1 MSNKLIDSEA
11 LDSFAK
17 KFKEKISEDIKS
29 NIKIPSIEGLASK
42 EYVDDAIAQA
52 SIGGDVD
59 FTGLQTKEDEG
70 LNTEDKTIVGAINE
84 LKSNTIDY
92 PILDWEE
99 GYVVNKK
106 IEYGDIRR
114 YGAKCDDVNDDADVF
129 QWALDNCC
137 PNGVTVYIPDGVKV
151 LINKEIILKDNTS
164 LNWKYKIKG
173 ESGNTSSNYLHQTTQ
188 YLFVGEKFYGDIPY
202 FTSVILD
209 MDGVNIRCSQ
219 QTKCVC
225 FKAINIQSSYIHN
238 CKFYFPHVFL
248 EGALSVGTKFTRNR
262 IQGFRYA
269 VISSISII
277 NKEHDFDYIKEILL
291 NANNDYSVLNGLLV
305 VNNNS
310 TSSTNYSKYNQQC
323 NDSYFD
329 YNYIAGSTSN
339 TVYPNCILAVETIDQ
354 DFIINNNW
362 FEFCKY
368 VVSRT
373 IRVSS
378 EATTGNTFN
387 DNVFQYFHRFFDPRY
402 RYISFKLYRNQFYNF
417 NKTGL
422 KSRFSNA
429 VDDDVENSKS
439 GVIIG
444 DYLDTYRP
452 YITDLTLT
460 DNSFWRNDYTI
471 YFDNGNAGV
480 SFRFSCKETGSNL
493 SDNTNAPYVRLRAI
507 KDVYNASSFS
517 YFNYL
522 TLEDANSIID
532 RFAYVNTFKG
542 QKVYINGIIYES
554 MWDEANEKPILLP
567 CSYTTEEMDN
577 LLNELSLK
585 ADKSELFSGDYED
598 LINKPV
604 VPNVDEFATKD
615 EIPTFIDLGFYED
628 VDSSNNSNN
637 NDGNNNNNINNAG
650 NSNIDIEDVNFIH
663 VTKGINLCNDDKAIV
678 GAYSS
683 DGSFSASTKY
693 QYVEI
698 KVKPGQ
704 VVKGIPGADINY
716 KLFVLVDDNGNVLGV
731 SDKEGEYVVTRTYT
745 TINGTGQ
752 HYYSLTVP
760 EGVSM
765 IYFQYQ
771 VSYAGLYNML
781 VIDNDMPSTYM
792 PYEEKISLDEK
803 IYVQNSKYADYANS
817 ITSPLKDKNIG
828 FLGDSFTASD
838 NAYHSFIAERTGCIR
853 YNYGIGGTRITL
865 DSTSGESFIHRVAS
879 MRDDLDI
886 ICVFGGINDASKYS
900 LYETDHGT
908 INDEILTDEEIQD
921 GTEPLTFYS
930 GVKTLI
936 SMLIAKYPEKPIVM
950 IIPPHVLD
958 ATYEPALT
966 AYNGIAKIVNALR
979 ECAEYYAIPT
989 IDLYKNAQYLN
1000 NHPTN
1005 VALYRTAMNN
1015 IHPNTKAHIRMSYDI
1030 QKGLENIIW

>member
-1 MSNKLIDSEA
+1 MRLNNSHVINELYQFNYKDISMHALDLDLTNFLDSLESWDDIFYYDNNLYILDFYVTGVNYKVNLETKEIVQLTYTFDSDVILNGYYQWFDSCGKYVLIIEAPDYNYDIYNVHILTLGEDIIDTPISIVSDKGYDIYDIHPDVLMTDVYNDDILYFSCMTDTEGKLNDIMYTLDVKKGTIESMNISIEEEAKDIPGTFEFAYISHGRLKVVFRIDKYLVFYEYSEA
-11 LDSFAK
+11 LNRFNEIDRIIATYIGYGFTY
-17 KFKEKISEDIKS
+17 FK
-29 NIKIPSIEGLASK
+29 N
-42 EYVDDAIAQA
+42 
-52 SIGGDVD
+52 
-59 FTGLQTKEDEG
+59 
-70 LNTEDKTIVGAINE
+70 NH
-84 LKSNTIDY
+84 
-92 PILDWEE
+92 
-99 GYVVNKK
+99 
-106 IEYGDIRR
+106 
-114 YGAKCDDVNDDADVF
+114 
-129 QWALDNCC
+129 
-137 PNGVTVYIPDGVKV
+137 
-151 LINKEIILKDNTS
+151 IILNYR
-164 LNWKYKIKG
+164 LNEYIG
-173 ESGNTSSNYLHQTTQ
+173 ILVYDLHTH
-188 YLFVGEKFYGDIPY
+188 EK
-202 FTSVILD
+202 
-209 MDGVNIRCSQ
+209 
-219 QTKCVC
+219 
-225 FKAINIQSSYIHN
+225 
-238 CKFYFPHVFL
+238 
-248 EGALSVGTKFTRNR
+248 
-262 IQGFRYA
+262 
-269 VISSISII
+269 
-277 NKEHDFDYIKEILL
+277 
-291 NANNDYSVLNGLLV
+291 
-305 VNNNS
+305 
-310 TSSTNYSKYNQQC
+310 
-323 NDSYFD
+323 
-329 YNYIAGSTSN
+329 
-339 TVYPNCILAVETIDQ
+339 
-354 DFIINNNW
+354 
-362 FEFCKY
+362 
-368 VVSRT
+368 
-373 IRVSS
+373 
-378 EATTGNTFN
+378 
-387 DNVFQYFHRFFDPRY
+387 
-402 RYISFKLYRNQFYNF
+402 
-417 NKTGL
+417 
-422 KSRFSNA
+422 
-429 VDDDVENSKS
+429 
-439 GVIIG
+439 
-444 DYLDTYRP
+444 
-452 YITDLTLT
+452 
-460 DNSFWRNDYTI
+460 
-471 YFDNGNAGV
+471 
-480 SFRFSCKETGSNL
+480 
-493 SDNTNAPYVRLRAI
+493 
-507 KDVYNASSFS
+507 
-517 YFNYL
+517 YL
-522 TLEDANSIID
+522 TPRMANSIRDVWFISESIMAD
-532 RFAYVNTFKG
+532 NNNDGHMYRLEKCD
-542 QKVYINGIIYES
+542 KVAL
-554 MWDEANEKPILLP
+554 DK
-567 CSYTTEEMDN
+567 
-577 LLNELSLK
+577 K
-585 ADKSELFSGDYED
+585 ADKSELFSGDYND
-598 LINKPV
+598 LTNKPV

-637 NDGNNNNNINNAG
+637 NDGNNNNNINNTG

-704 VVKGIPGADINY
+704 IVKGIPGADINY

-731 SDKEGEYVVTRTYT
+731 SNKEGEYVVTRTYT
-745 TINGTGQ
+745 TIDGVGQ
-752 HYYSLTVP
+752 HCYSLTVP

-908 INDEILTDEEIQD
+908 INDEILTDEEIQN

-936 SMLIAKYPEKPIVM
+936 SMLIAKYPEKSIVM

>member
-1 MSNKLIDSEA
+1 MAKIKKMEQFNETIYPVTHEDAVFDNEGISIGEKLNDINNNKAD
-11 LDSFAK
+11 
-17 KFKEKISEDIKS
+17 KS
-29 NIKIPSIEGLASK
+29 DLFSGDYNDLTNKPEIPNVEGLAS
-42 EYVDDAIAQA
+42 ESYVNNAIAD
-52 SIGGDVD
+52 IVD
-59 FTGLQTKEDEG
+59 SSPET
-70 LNTEDKTIVGAINE
+70 LNT
-84 LKSNTIDY
+84 
-92 PILDWEE
+92 
-99 GYVVNKK
+99 
-106 IEYGDIRR
+106 
-114 YGAKCDDVNDDADVF
+114 
-129 QWALDNCC
+129 
-137 PNGVTVYIPDGVKV
+137 
-151 LINKEIILKDNTS
+151 
-164 LNWKYKIKG
+164 
-173 ESGNTSSNYLHQTTQ
+173 
-188 YLFVGEKFYGDIPY
+188 
-202 FTSVILD
+202 
-209 MDGVNIRCSQ
+209 
-219 QTKCVC
+219 
-225 FKAINIQSSYIHN
+225 
-238 CKFYFPHVFL
+238 
-248 EGALSVGTKFTRNR
+248 
-262 IQGFRYA
+262 
-269 VISSISII
+269 
-277 NKEHDFDYIKEILL
+277 
-291 NANNDYSVLNGLLV
+291 
-305 VNNNS
+305 
-310 TSSTNYSKYNQQC
+310 
-323 NDSYFD
+323 
-329 YNYIAGSTSN
+329 
-339 TVYPNCILAVETIDQ
+339 
-354 DFIINNNW
+354 
-362 FEFCKY
+362 
-368 VVSRT
+368 
-373 IRVSS
+373 
-378 EATTGNTFN
+378 
-387 DNVFQYFHRFFDPRY
+387 
-402 RYISFKLYRNQFYNF
+402 
-417 NKTGL
+417 
-422 KSRFSNA
+422 
-429 VDDDVENSKS
+429 
-439 GVIIG
+439 
-444 DYLDTYRP
+444 
-452 YITDLTLT
+452 
-460 DNSFWRNDYTI
+460 
-471 YFDNGNAGV
+471 
-480 SFRFSCKETGSNL
+480 
-493 SDNTNAPYVRLRAI
+493 
-507 KDVYNASSFS
+507 
-517 YFNYL
+517 
-522 TLEDANSIID
+522 
-532 RFAYVNTFKG
+532 
-542 QKVYINGIIYES
+542 
-554 MWDEANEKPILLP
+554 
-567 CSYTTEEMDN
+567 
-577 LLNELSLK
+577 LNELAQALGDDANFATTVSNQIGQKADRSELFSGSYNDLTNKPVIPSIDGLASESYVQQEIAKIQHPTYDDTSIKNQLANK

-604 VPNVDEFATKD
+604 IPNVDEFATKD

-628 VDSSNNSNN
+628 VDNS
-637 NDGNNNNNINNAG
+637 NNNNNINNTG

-704 VVKGIPGADINY
+704 LVKGIPGADINY

-781 VIDNDMPSTYM
+781 VIDNDMPSTYI

-908 INDEILTDEEIQD
+908 INDEILTDEEIQN

-966 AYNGIAKIVNALR
+966 AYNGIEKIVNALR

-1005 VALYRTAMNN
+1005 VSLYRTAMNN